1 MLSQVLVFAAE
12 ADEARML
19 EFQSLRH
26 DMSKQSH
33 YRNQNHHQNHPSS
46 YQRGLEIE
54 ARELHMVEIG

>member
-33 YRNQNHHQNHPSS
+33 YRNQNHHQN
-46 YQRGLEIE
+46 
-54 ARELHMVEIG
+54 MVEIG